1 MKKFIIGFIITILFL
16 AFSIGQCNNTLE
28 EGDLG
33 MSSFYSN
40 DAELEE
46 KKEEIVEPVQEKIIK
61 KIDDEVGE
69 SNKDEIVLLPTQIPS
84 QLLSRTSY
92 SLSYNKDTRCPNWV
106 AWHLTAEH
114 ADGSLKRHNSF
125 REDEDVPRPRATLD
139 DYKRSGWSRGHMC
152 PAGDNKWDEQA
163 MEESFLLTNVCP
175 QDERLNSG
183 VWNRI
188 EMDCRQWA
196 RKYGEVFIVCGPVL
210 LKREHETIGKNRVVV
225 PEAFF
230 KVVLC
235 MKDKPKAIGFVIRNN
250 EGKKKRDMFVNSV
263 DEVERITGYDFFP
276 ALPDE
281 VENVI
286 EAKADIKEW

>member
-1 MKKFIIGFIITILFL
+1 MCYNFRETVIFKQRVVILVKYFKDEMFYYLPMKTIFLLLFSFL
-16 AFSIGQCNNTLE
+16 LSIH
-28 EGDLG
+28 
-33 MSSFYSN
+33 SYSQQYQAVEIPAPLKN
-40 DAELEE
+40 
-46 KKEEIVEPVQEKIIK
+46 KKE
-61 KIDDEVGE
+61 
-69 SNKDEIVLLPTQIPS
+69 QI
-84 QLLSRTSY
+84 LHRKAYTV
-92 SLSYNKDTRCPNWV
+92 SYNKETRCPNWV

-114 ADGSLKRHNSF
+114 ADGLLKRHNSF
-125 REDEDVPRPRATLD
+125 REDEDVRRPRATLE
-139 DYKRSGWSRGHMC
+139 DYKGSGWSRGHMC
-152 PAGDNKWDEQA
+152 PAGDNKWDELA

-175 QDERLNSG
+175 QNQSLNSG

>member
-1 MKKFIIGFIITILFL
+1 MKKFIFLFSVSILFL
-16 AFSIGQCNNTLE
+16 GFVIGIS
-28 EGDLG
+28 DD
-33 MSSFYSN
+33 N
-40 DAELEE
+40 DEELETIE
-46 KKEEIVEPVQEKIIK
+46 YSGDVNEVQPLSSAYHVIEDENPHQTKRNDSTVSTNDILFVETPQFLQ
-61 KIDDEVGE
+61 
-69 SNKDEIVLLPTQIPS
+69 SQI
-84 QLLSRTSY
+84 LHRMAYTV
-92 SLSYNKDTRCPNWV
+92 SYNKETRCPNWV

-139 DYKRSGWSRGHMC
+139 DYKGSGWSRGHMC

-175 QDERLNSG
+175 QDKSLNSG
-183 VWNRI
+183 LWNRI

-196 RKYGEVFIVCGPVL
+196 KKYGEVYVVCGPVL
-210 LKREHETIGKNRVVV
+210 MNRKHETIGSNNVVV

-235 MKDKPKAIGFVIRNN
+235 LKGEPKAIGFVIRNN
-250 EGKKKRDMFVNSV
+250 EGKKKRDQFINSV

-276 ALPDE
+276 ALPDD
-281 VENVI
+281 VENVV

>member
-1 MKKFIIGFIITILFL
+1 MKKFVFLFSVSILFL
-16 AFSIGQCNNTLE
+16 GFVIGISD
-28 EGDLG
+28 G
-33 MSSFYSN
+33 N
-40 DAELEE
+40 DEELETIE
-46 KKEEIVEPVQEKIIK
+46 YSGDVNEVQPLSSAYHVIEDENPHQTKRNDSTVSTNDILFVETPQFLQ
-61 KIDDEVGE
+61 
-69 SNKDEIVLLPTQIPS
+69 SQI
-84 QLLSRTSY
+84 LRRKAYTV
-92 SLSYNKDTRCPNWV
+92 SYNKETRCPNWV

-114 ADGSLKRHNSF
+114 ADGLLKRHNSF
-125 REDEDVPRPRATLD
+125 REDEDVRRPRATLE
-139 DYKRSGWSRGHMC
+139 DYKGSGWSRGHMC
-152 PAGDNKWDEQA
+152 PAGDNKWDELA

-175 QDERLNSG
+175 QNQSLNSG

>member
-1 MKKFIIGFIITILFL
+1 MKKFIIGFIITILFF
-16 AFSIGQCNNTLE
+16 AFSIGQCNNTIE
-28 EGDLG
+28 ENEPR
-33 MSSFYSN
+33 MSSFYPN
-40 DAELEE
+40 DAELKEQ
-46 KKEEIVEPVQEKIIK
+46 KEEITEPFQEKTTK
-61 KIDDEVGE
+61 KIDNEDGE
-69 SNKDEIVLLPTQIPS
+69 SNINVIVRLPKHIPS
-84 QLLSRTSY
+84 QLLSRIAYNS
-92 SLSYNKDTRCPNWV
+92 SYNKDTKIPNWV

-114 ADGSLKRHNSF
+114 AGGSLKKYNSF
-125 REDEDVPRPRATLD
+125 REDEDVPRPRATLE
-139 DYKRSGWSRGHMC
+139 DYKGSGWSRGHMC
-152 PAGDNKWDEQA
+152 PAGDNKWDELA

-175 QDERLNSG
+175 QNQSLNSG

>member
-1 MKKFIIGFIITILFL
+1 MKKFIFLFSVSTLFLGFVIGISDDNDEELETIEYSGDINEVQPLSSAYHVIEDENPHQTKRNDSTISTNDILF
-16 AFSIGQCNNTLE
+16 
-28 EGDLG
+28 
-33 MSSFYSN
+33 
-40 DAELEE
+40 
-46 KKEEIVEPVQEKIIK
+46 VETPQFLQ
-61 KIDDEVGE
+61 
-69 SNKDEIVLLPTQIPS
+69 SQI
-84 QLLSRTSY
+84 LRRKAYTV
-92 SLSYNKDTRCPNWV
+92 SYNKETRCPNWV

-152 PAGDNKWDEQA
+152 PAGDNKWDELA

>member
-1 MKKFIIGFIITILFL
+1 MKKFIFLFSVSILFL
-16 AFSIGQCNNTLE
+16 GFVIGIS
-28 EGDLG
+28 GD
-33 MSSFYSN
+33 N
-40 DAELEE
+40 DEELETIE
-46 KKEEIVEPVQEKIIK
+46 YSGDVNEVQPLSSAYHVIEDENPHQTKRNDSTVSTNDILFVETPQFLQ
-61 KIDDEVGE
+61 
-69 SNKDEIVLLPTQIPS
+69 SQI
-84 QLLSRTSY
+84 LHRKAYTV
-92 SLSYNKDTRCPNWV
+92 SYNKETRCPNWV
-106 AWHLTAEH
+106 AWHLTAKH
-114 ADGSLKRHNSF
+114 ADGSLKKHNSF

-152 PAGDNKWDEQA
+152 PAGDNKWDELA

-175 QDERLNSG
+175 QNQSLNSG

-225 PEAFF
+225 PEVFF

-263 DEVERITGYDFFP
+263 DEVERITGYDFFS